1 MPARRPNAK
10 SNADEGNRRKCQRVL
25 LVIQVESIATGASS
39 IGRTEDLSVGGLLIL
54 TRDTFEP
61 KTTVTIRFNLPPVPP
76 GHPIECQGVVVRV
89 QPGVHMAVE
98 FLRLREED
106 RKAIA
111 EYVEQAPRAA

>member
-1 MPARRPNAK
+1 MPAPRPIAK
-10 SNADEGNRRKCQRVL
+10 SHADEGNQRKSQRVL
-25 LVIQVESIATGASS
+25 LVIQVESIATGARS
-39 IGRTEDLSVGGLLIL
+39 IGRTEDISTGGLRML

-76 GHPIECQGVVVRV
+76 GRPVECQGMVVRV
-89 QPGVHMAVE
+89 QPGAHMAVE

-111 EYVEQAPRAA
+111 EYIEQAPSAA